1 MDREL
6 KFRVWDNLY
15 QYFADQPDGK
25 GAGISLTGEL
35 VYAGDNSF
43 EMYDCDKD
51 PSLKK
56 FDRPERFVV
65 EQFTGLKDSNNKDIY
80 EGDIVKALSS
90 DNKYLSIVRW
100 DDGDGRWAFQSL
112 LSKSMSYCYNL
123 TYGCSRWEIVGNIH
137 ENPELLDKS
146 RN

>member
-1 MDREL
+1 MNRDIKCRAWD
-6 KFRVWDNLY
+6 KRDNLMRNWNSLCAIRY
-15 QYFADQPDGK
+15 GNNRITDKSIDDNLFNDPD
-25 GAGISLTGEL
+25 
-35 VYAGDNSF
+35 F
-43 EMYDCDKD
+43 EMM
-51 PSLKK
+51 
-56 FDRPERFVV
+56 
-65 EQFTGLKDSNNKDIY
+65 QFTGLKDSNNKDIY

-137 ENPELLDKS
+137 ENPELLDKDK
-146 RN
+146 N